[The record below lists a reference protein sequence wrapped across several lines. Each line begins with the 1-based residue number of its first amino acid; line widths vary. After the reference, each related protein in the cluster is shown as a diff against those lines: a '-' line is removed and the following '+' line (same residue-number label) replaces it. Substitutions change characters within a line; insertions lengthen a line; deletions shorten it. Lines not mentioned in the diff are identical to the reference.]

1 MVKFKKW
8 MSLALAIV
16 MCIGLLA
23 ACGGDNTT
31 PDTQTPGTTA
41 PDTNP
46 GDTPDPAPDTPEP
59 PAAEGYSES
68 PFITALGS

>member
-23 ACGGDNTT
+23 ACGGGDNNKT
-31 PDTQTPGTTA
+31 PDK
-41 PDTNP
+41 
-46 GDTPDPAPDTPEP
+46 
-59 PAAEGYSES
+59 SEAKRS
-68 PFITALGS
+68 

>member
-31 PDTQTPGTTA
+31 PDPRYHR
-41 PDTNP
+41 P
-46 GDTPDPAPDTPEP
+46 
-59 PAAEGYSES
+59 
-68 PFITALGS
+68 

>member
-23 ACGGDNTT
+23 ACGGGNNST
-31 PDTQTPGTTA
+31 PSTSPRNHA
-41 PDTNP
+41 PQQ
-46 GDTPDPAPDTPEP
+46 
-59 PAAEGYSES
+59 
-68 PFITALGS
+68 